1 MRNSLCAL
9 ALGALLCLCGLALA
23 GSPEETLGALRE
35 RWSEVKYGLPAEKE
49 RADQYHAFA
58 LQAREVAEA
67 NPYLAEPLV
76 REGMALAAEAQARG
90 GIRAYWLA
98 QKARESLEESLKLDE
113 GALHASAY
121 TTLAT
126 LHARGLLWPFNVGK
140 KNALRAEKYF
150 RRALAL
156 DPQGIDPNFLYGEYL
171 LGLYR
176 LPEAR
181 GHLERALKAPLRPG
195 EERAD
200 GARREEIQALLAK
213 IEKDLKIIAG
223 PAGRR

>member
-1 MRNSLCAL
+1 MLLATRAL
-9 ALGALLCLCGLALA
+9 ALGALILFSALA
-23 GSPEETLGALRE
+23 QAAPEEMLRPLRE
-35 RWSEVKYGLPAEKE
+35 RWSEVKYGLPEKD
-49 RADQYHAFA
+49 RADQFHALA
-58 LQAREVAEA
+58 LQAREAAEA

-76 REGMALAAEAQARG
+76 WEGKALAAEAEARG
-90 GIRAYWLA
+90 GVLAYWLA
-98 QKARESLEESLKLDE
+98 KQARDSLEESLKLDE

-126 LHARGLLWPFNVGK
+126 LHGRGLLWPFGLGK
-140 KNALRAEKYF
+140 KNAQRAEKYF

-156 DPQGIDPNFLYGEYL
+156 DPQGIDPNFHYGEYL

-176 LPEAR
+176 LGEAR
-181 GHLERALKAPLRPG
+181 ACLERALKAPPRPG
-195 EERAD
+195 RERAD
-200 GARREEIQALLAK
+200 DARREEIRALLAK